1 MNIPKAKKIK
11 DNLEDMIEPYL
22 EYMGKV
28 APDIAPQ
35 IAFLKKFH
43 KFLLGIF
50 HNLQKDK
57 DMWCL
62 VGMVHGDSKIDN
74 FMFKKVCNRHPV
86 GCEVNR
92 SSLSKLFLLQNFMN
106 NDLEIFCLVP
116 AAFCRASEA
125 RTQSRA

>member
-1 MNIPKAKKIK
+1 MPKAKKIK

-50 HNLQKDK
+50 HNLQRDK
-57 DMWCL
+57 
-62 VGMVHGDSKIDN
+62 GG
-74 FMFKKVCNRHPV
+74 FQ
-86 GCEVNR
+86 
-92 SSLSKLFLLQNFMN
+92 LL
-106 NDLEIFCLVP
+106 DLIITELKSHMTC
-116 AAFCRASEA
+116 
-125 RTQSRA
+125 

>member
-74 FMFKKVCNRHPV
+74 FMFKKVCNRRPV
-86 GCEVNR
+86 CCGVNR
-92 SSLSKLFLLQNFMN
+92 SSLSIILLFKLEKSKGCVFNH
-106 NDLEIFCLVP
+106 
-116 AAFCRASEA
+116 
-125 RTQSRA
+125 

>member
-1 MNIPKAKKIK
+1 MPKAKKIK

-50 HNLQKDK
+50 HNLQRDK

-62 VGMVHGDSKIDN
+62 MGMVHGDSKIDN
-74 FMFKKVCNRHPV
+74 FMFKKV
-86 GCEVNR
+86 
-92 SSLSKLFLLQNFMN
+92 
-106 NDLEIFCLVP
+106 
-116 AAFCRASEA
+116 
-125 RTQSRA
+125 